1 MSESFAV
8 ALYAWVGLVCSVLLL
23 RALLRRLV
31 PSAPPWVLLVSTVG
45 LALTNT
51 LPFLLRRPIQYEVA
65 IACGFCFEMAGLWLM
80 VTSVLGPELRRWR
93 MIVGSLCLGLAI
105 GGRPTLAVGGAVA
118 VAAALWELKR
128 RSGTYRVR
136 ANRETLK
143 LLTYALGPFVL
154 CGLLLAWYNH
164 VRFGGFTNFG
174 ERYELAG
181 IDQTKARVLQASPT
195 FRRAC
200 SRICCFRRA
209 SR

>member
-93 MIVGSLCLGLAI
+93 MIAGSLCLGLAI

-118 VAAALWELKR
+118 VAAAALGAEASERHLSHSPEPR
-128 RSGTYRVR
+128 NPQAPDVR
-136 ANRETLK
+136 AGPVRPVWTAARLVQPR
-143 LLTYALGPFVL
+143 ALRGI
-154 CGLLLAWYNH
+154 H
-164 VRFGGFTNFG
+164 
-174 ERYELAG
+174 EL
-181 IDQTKARVLQASPT
+181 
-195 FRRAC
+195 RRAV
-200 SRICCFRRA
+200 
-209 SR
+209 